1 MQFQNICPDSIQP
14 VRSAAHHCKNWGKDV
29 VTVPHSNSNWQPKV
43 LPNLNAAAAAAP
55 SVFCCDTWSVQ
66 KRLVRSLCR
75 WWTCTLLIPLGFFF
89 LLPLWSV
96 GEVPCA
102 KKKKINQIKGHAVLP
117 IAKPWGAPRMSEAN
131 VVSGGKGRIHAGETG
146 GGRHM
151 GNEKQRRKGK
161 EEICKLYTQAVEVV
175 IRARRGVKGIQLYRR
190 NRNTSA
196 TLISSGFI
204 ITLQIKPTARAKRRR
219 HVHFLFISV

>member
-66 KRLVRSLCR
+66 KRLVRSLWR

-89 LLPLWSV
+89 ASLMECGWSPLR
-96 GEVPCA
+96 

-117 IAKPWGAPRMSEAN
+117 VAKPWVAPRMSEAN

-146 GGRHM
+146 AGVGGVGVTWEMR
-151 GNEKQRRKGK
+151 NK
-161 EEICKLYTQAVEVV
+161 EEKV
-175 IRARRGVKGIQLYRR
+175 
-190 NRNTSA
+190 
-196 TLISSGFI
+196 
-204 ITLQIKPTARAKRRR
+204 KRRFANYTR
-219 HVHFLFISV
+219 RQSRLLSGLAEVWKEYSCIAVIGTRPPLLSRQGLL